1 MPAAGILPDKSTA
14 ERFQKTKAPPER
26 SAASFLTDNI
36 QCHASAEHES
46 TAHKMP
52 TATDTPTHTAAVKGR
67 ISTATR
73 SQVRNPVTA
82 MASTFEKSQ
91 PRSSKPPK
99 SLPVTGIAT
108 IPMNSASSHQVQN
121 VHTSPPRR
129 YAESTVRS
137 TAAVSSGNNSLIFF
151 SSFFCS
157 SCIRSCPAD
166 G

>member
-1 MPAAGILPDKSTA
+1 
-14 ERFQKTKAPPER
+14 
-26 SAASFLTDNI
+26 
-36 QCHASAEHES
+36 
-46 TAHKMP
+46 MP

-73 SQVRNPVTA
+73 NQVRNPVTA

-108 IPMNSASSHQVQN
+108 IPINSASSHHVQN

-129 YAESTVRS
+129 YAESTVRI
-137 TAAVSSGNNSLIFF
+137 TAAVNSGNNSLIFF
-151 SSFFCS
+151 FILLSPLYQILLRRRIKSANACLPIFMIRFMLIEFF
-157 SCIRSCPAD
+157 PACL
-166 G
+166 GRNVMGIYST

>member
-1 MPAAGILPDKSTA
+1 
-14 ERFQKTKAPPER
+14 
-26 SAASFLTDNI
+26 
-36 QCHASAEHES
+36 
-46 TAHKMP
+46 MP
-52 TATDTPTHTAAVKGR
+52 TATDTPTHTAAVKER

-82 MASTFEKSQ
+82 MASTFEKSH

-121 VHTSPPRR
+121 VHTSHPRR

-151 SSFFCS
+151 FILLSLLYQILPRRRIKSANACLPIFMIRFMLIEFF
-157 SCIRSCPAD
+157 PACL
-166 G
+166 GRNVMGIYST

>member
-1 MPAAGILPDKSTA
+1 
-14 ERFQKTKAPPER
+14 
-26 SAASFLTDNI
+26 
-36 QCHASAEHES
+36 
-46 TAHKMP
+46 MP
-52 TATDTPTHTAAVKGR
+52 TATDTPTHTAAVKER

-82 MASTFEKSQ
+82 MASTFEKSH
-91 PRSSKPPK
+91 PRSSKLPK

-137 TAAVSSGNNSLIFF
+137 TAAVSSGNNSLVSFF
-151 SSFFCS
+151 SILLFLLYQILPRSGKSPQMPVFRSLLIRFMLIEFF
-157 SCIRSCPAD
+157 PACL
-166 G
+166 GRNVMGIYST

>member
-1 MPAAGILPDKSTA
+1 
-14 ERFQKTKAPPER
+14 
-26 SAASFLTDNI
+26 
-36 QCHASAEHES
+36 
-46 TAHKMP
+46 MP

-91 PRSSKPPK
+91 PRSSKPQK

-151 SSFFCS
+151 FIFFLFLLYQILPRRRIKSANACLPIFM
-157 SCIRSCPAD
+157 IRFMLIEFFPACL
-166 G
+166 GRNVMGIYST

>member
-1 MPAAGILPDKSTA
+1 
-14 ERFQKTKAPPER
+14 
-26 SAASFLTDNI
+26 
-36 QCHASAEHES
+36 
-46 TAHKMP
+46 MP
-52 TATDTPTHTAAVKGR
+52 TATDTPTHTAAVKER

-82 MASTFEKSQ
+82 MASTFEKSH

-137 TAAVSSGNNSLIFF
+137 TAAVSSGNNSPIFF
-151 SSFFCS
+151 FILLSLLYQILPRRRIKSANACLPIFMIRFMLIEFF
-157 SCIRSCPAD
+157 PACL
-166 G
+166 GRNVMGIYST

>member
-1 MPAAGILPDKSTA
+1 
-14 ERFQKTKAPPER
+14 
-26 SAASFLTDNI
+26 
-36 QCHASAEHES
+36 
-46 TAHKMP
+46 MP
-52 TATDTPTHTAAVKGR
+52 TATDTPTHTAAVKER

-82 MASTFEKSQ
+82 MASTFEKSH

-137 TAAVSSGNNSLIFF
+137 TATVSSGNNSLIFF
-151 SSFFCS
+151 FILLSLLYQILPRRRIKSANACLPIFMIRFMLIEFF
-157 SCIRSCPAD
+157 PACL
-166 G
+166 GRNVMGIYST

>member
-1 MPAAGILPDKSTA
+1 
-14 ERFQKTKAPPER
+14 
-26 SAASFLTDNI
+26 
-36 QCHASAEHES
+36 
-46 TAHKMP
+46 MP
-52 TATDTPTHTAAVKGR
+52 TATDTPTHTAAVKER

-108 IPMNSASSHQVQN
+108 IPINSASSHQVQN

-151 SSFFCS
+151 FILLSLLYQILPRRRIKSANACLPIFMIRFMLIEFF
-157 SCIRSCPAD
+157 PACL
-166 G
+166 GRNVMGIYST

>member
-1 MPAAGILPDKSTA
+1 
-14 ERFQKTKAPPER
+14 
-26 SAASFLTDNI
+26 
-36 QCHASAEHES
+36 
-46 TAHKMP
+46 MP
-52 TATDTPTHTAAVKGR
+52 TATDTPTHTAAVKER

-82 MASTFEKSQ
+82 MASTFEKSH

-108 IPMNSASSHQVQN
+108 IPINSASSHQVQN

-151 SSFFCS
+151 FILLSLLYQILPRRRIKSANACLPIFMIRFMLIEFF
-157 SCIRSCPAD
+157 PACL
-166 G
+166 GRNVMGIYST

>member
-1 MPAAGILPDKSTA
+1 
-14 ERFQKTKAPPER
+14 
-26 SAASFLTDNI
+26 
-36 QCHASAEHES
+36 
-46 TAHKMP
+46 MP

-73 SQVRNPVTA
+73 RQVRHPVTA
-82 MASTFEKSQ
+82 MASTYEKSQ

-99 SLPVTGIAT
+99 SLPVPGIAT
-108 IPMNSASSHQVQN
+108 IPINSASSHQVQN

-151 SSFFCS
+151 FILLSLLYQILPRRRIKSANACLPIFMIRFMLIEFF
-157 SCIRSCPAD
+157 PACL
-166 G
+166 GRNVMGIYST

>member
-1 MPAAGILPDKSTA
+1 
-14 ERFQKTKAPPER
+14 
-26 SAASFLTDNI
+26 
-36 QCHASAEHES
+36 
-46 TAHKMP
+46 MP
-52 TATDTPTHTAAVKGR
+52 TDTDTPTHTAAVKER
-67 ISTATR
+67 IPTATR

-82 MASTFEKSQ
+82 MASTFEKSH

-151 SSFFCS
+151 FILLFLLYQILPRRRIKSANACLPIFMIRFMLIEFF
-157 SCIRSCPAD
+157 PACL
-166 G
+166 GRNVMGIYST

>member
-1 MPAAGILPDKSTA
+1 
-14 ERFQKTKAPPER
+14 
-26 SAASFLTDNI
+26 
-36 QCHASAEHES
+36 
-46 TAHKMP
+46 MP
-52 TATDTPTHTAAVKGR
+52 TATDTPTHTADVKGR

-73 SQVRNPVTA
+73 SQVRNQVTA
-82 MASTFEKSQ
+82 MASTFEKRH

-151 SSFFCS
+151 FILLSLLYQILPRRRIKSANACLPIFMIRFMLIEFF
-157 SCIRSCPAD
+157 PACL
-166 G
+166 GRNVMGIYST

>member
-1 MPAAGILPDKSTA
+1 
-14 ERFQKTKAPPER
+14 
-26 SAASFLTDNI
+26 
-36 QCHASAEHES
+36 
-46 TAHKMP
+46 MP
-52 TATDTPTHTAAVKGR
+52 TATDTPTHTAAVKER

-82 MASTFEKSQ
+82 MASTFEKSH

-151 SSFFCS
+151 FILLSLLYQILPRRRIKSANACLPIFMIRFMLIEFF
-157 SCIRSCPAD
+157 PACL
-166 G
+166 GRNVMGIYST